1 MINSDEIP
9 NESSRQE
16 PLVKG
21 NRERISSLV
30 SDDSKQKMGEM
41 KDKLKDKLNT

>member
-1 MINSDEIP
+1 MINSDEIRTD
-9 NESSRQE
+9 SSKQE

-30 SDDSKQKMGEM
+30 SDDQKQKMGEM
-41 KDKLKDKLNT
+41 KDKLKERVNS